1 MSQAIFHIYVLSNGR
16 SGLYRSLLSLWKL
29 ESYPSLVT
37 ILCQVNQSE
46 IIEKSI
52 FTVSEDTGLQG
63 PETRILE
70 SRDSW
75 RLQLVR
81 DAGVLEH
88 QKIGFLVERDM
99 FLPKYA
105 ELISGKITLGAH
117 NALSHFQRQKFG
129 NSKLLHPVA
138 GAKVGLSALVISKT
152 LALNLPNEIEIL
164 DEVATI
170 IPEESNQ
177 EYRSSEP
184 MVLVQSNIKSAY
196 EV

>member
-1 MSQAIFHIYVLSNGR
+1 MSRGIFHIYVLSNGH

-29 ESYPSLVT
+29 HTYPNLVT
-37 ILCQVNQSE
+37 ILCQVNQTE

-88 QKIGFLVERDM
+88 QNIGFLVERDM

-105 ELISGKITLGAH
+105 ELIGGKITLGAH
-117 NALSHFQRQKFG
+117 NALSHFQRQRFG

-138 GAKVGLSALVISKT
+138 GAKVGLSALVLSKPV
-152 LALNLPNEIEIL
+152 ALILSKEIEHL
-164 DEVATI
+164 DEAATL
-170 IPEESNQ
+170 IPEESNLK
-177 EYRSSEP
+177 YRSAEP
-184 MVLVQSNIKSAY
+184 LVLIQSNIKSAY

>member
-1 MSQAIFHIYVLSNGR
+1 MSHGIFHIYVLSKGR

-29 ESYPSLVT
+29 DYYPNLVT
-37 ILCQVNQSE
+37 ILCQVNQTE

-88 QKIGFLVERDM
+88 QNIGFLVERDM

-105 ELISGKITLGAH
+105 ELIAGKITLGAH
-117 NALSHFQRQKFG
+117 NALSHFQRQRFG

-138 GAKVGLSALVISKT
+138 GTKVGLSALVFGKPV
-152 LALNLPNEIEIL
+152 ALNLSKEIKHL
-164 DEVATI
+164 DEAATL
-170 IPEESNQ
+170 IPEESNLK
-177 EYRSSEP
+177 YRSAEP
-184 MVLVQSNIKSAY
+184 LVLIQSNIKSAY

>member
-1 MSQAIFHIYVLSNGR
+1 MLSNGR

-81 DAGVLEH
+81 DAGVLEL

-105 ELISGKITLGAH
+105 ELISGKIILGAH

-164 DEVATI
+164 DEFATI

>member
-1 MSQAIFHIYVLSNGR
+1 MSQGIFHIYVLSNGR
-16 SGLYRSLLSLWKL
+16 SGLYRSLLSLWEL
-29 ESYPSLVT
+29 ENYPNLVT
-37 ILCQVNQSE
+37 ILCQVNQTE

-52 FTVSEDTGLQG
+52 FTVSEDTGLLG
-63 PETRILE
+63 PKTRILE

-88 QKIGFLVERDM
+88 QNIGFLVERDM

-105 ELISGKITLGAH
+105 ELIGGKITLGAH
-117 NALSHFQRQKFG
+117 NALSHFQRQRFG

-138 GAKVGLSALVISKT
+138 GAKVGLSALVLSKPA
-152 LALNLPNEIEIL
+152 ALNLSKEIEHL
-164 DEVATI
+164 DEAATL
-170 IPEESNQ
+170 IPEESNLK
-177 EYRSSEP
+177 YRSAEP
-184 MVLVQSNIKSAY
+184 LVLIQSNIKSAY

>member
-1 MSQAIFHIYVLSNGR
+1 MPQANFHIYVLSKGR

-29 ESYPSLVT
+29 ENYPNLVT
-37 ILCQVNQSE
+37 ILCQVNQTE

-81 DAGVLEH
+81 DAGVLED
-88 QKIGFLVERDM
+88 QNIGFLVERDM

-105 ELISGKITLGAH
+105 ELIGGEITLGAY
-117 NALSHFQRQKFG
+117 NALTHFQRQRFG

-138 GAKVGLSALVISKT
+138 GAKVGLSALVLSKS
-152 LALNLPNEIEIL
+152 LVLNLSKEIEHL
-164 DEVATI
+164 HEAATI
-170 IPEESNQ
+170 IPKESNL
-177 EYRSSEP
+177 EYRPAEP
-184 MVLVQSNIKSAY
+184 LVLIQSNIKSAY

>member
-1 MSQAIFHIYVLSNGR
+1 
-16 SGLYRSLLSLWKL
+16 
-29 ESYPSLVT
+29 
-37 ILCQVNQSE
+37 VNQTE

-52 FTVSEDTGLQG
+52 FTVSEDTGLLG
-63 PETRILE
+63 PKTRILE

-88 QKIGFLVERDM
+88 QNIGFLVERDM

-105 ELISGKITLGAH
+105 ELIGGKITLGAH
-117 NALSHFQRQKFG
+117 NALSHFQRQRFG

-138 GAKVGLSALVISKT
+138 GAKVGLSALVLSKPA
-152 LALNLPNEIEIL
+152 ALNLSKEIEHL
-164 DEVATI
+164 DEAATL
-170 IPEESNQ
+170 IPEESNLK
-177 EYRSSEP
+177 YRSAEP
-184 MVLVQSNIKSAY
+184 LVLIQSNIKSAY